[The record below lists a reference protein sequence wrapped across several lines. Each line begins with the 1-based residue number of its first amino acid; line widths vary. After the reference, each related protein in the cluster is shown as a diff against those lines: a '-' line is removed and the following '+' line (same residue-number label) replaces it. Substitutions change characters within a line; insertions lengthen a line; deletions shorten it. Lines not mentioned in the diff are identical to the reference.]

1 MIGKEKNMNQ
11 FRFIGIVFVLTVLLA
26 LAACGSNAPSTG
38 AGSAPASSASAGKMV
53 EYVGEIP
60 ETEFFVAIAVDSAGD
75 VLAYVC
81 DGMGIDYLFHGTAQ
95 ANAMDLTSDVGQASL
110 QASMESQGFAG
121 TFSVDGKTYSFTT
134 VTAQDYGGL
143 YRVTGLTEF
152 EAEGTSQGGA
162 TLKINLTPDK
172 EHMQIAMVTADGG
185 TLSFDR
191 PWLVGHD
198 HREPTEYSESWLIF
212 LNDGRARGGHIK
224 KSLEVGKKHIDP
236 ICPP

>member
-1 MIGKEKNMNQ
+1 MKAKSGPIVLVV
-11 FRFIGIVFVLTVLLA
+11 IVFLISLILT
-26 LAACGSNAPSTG
+26 ACGGNATPARAAPTPDSNA
-38 AGSAPASSASAGKMV
+38 SAKKMV

-60 ETEFFVAIAVDSAGD
+60 ETEFFVAIAVGSAGD

-95 ANAMDLTSDVGQASL
+95 ANAVDLTSDVGQASL
-110 QASMESQGFAG
+110 KANMQSQGFAG

-143 YRVTGLTEF
+143 YHVTGLTEF
-152 EAEGTSQGGA
+152 EAEGVSQGGA
-162 TLKINLTPDK
+162 TLKMNLTPEK
-172 EHMQIAMVTADGG
+172 ERVQIAIVTAKGG
-185 TLSFDR
+185 ALSLDH
-191 PWLVGHD
+191 PWLAGHD

-224 KSLEVGKKHIDP
+224 KSLKPGTKHIEP